1 MVDYA
6 GVCCILLLFVWALI
20 DVLGGQTCLVQCEM
34 PSPSSYNFPILLLA
48 VLFVVPSLPGCNSQT
63 TYQLIP
69 VRPFPDDPVLLNTV
83 QLECRDQDSNNLPV
97 EDAMFWVDNTD
108 RDLRDLLRDKG
119 SDPRSIG
126 ASTFQFTIT
135 RSLEGRY
142 FCGPDV
148 YQTSPMKRL
157 IGK

>member
-1 MVDYA
+1 M
-6 GVCCILLLFVWALI
+6 I
-20 DVLGGQTCLVQCEM
+20 
-34 PSPSSYNFPILLLA
+34 SYNFPTLLLA
-48 VLFVVPSLPGCNSQT
+48 VGSLFVPSLPGCSSQ

-69 VRPFPDDPVLLNTV
+69 ARPFPDDPVLLNTV
-83 QLECRDQDSNNLPV
+83 QLQCRDQDSNNLPV

-108 RDLRDLLRDKG
+108 RDLRDLLRDQG
-119 SDPRSIG
+119 SASRSIG

-148 YQTSPMKRL
+148 FQTSPMVLQFGEFKVRKL
-157 IGK
+157 HKPHSSLR